1 MTPQIVCHADMLMI
15 LSRRGDVQKSRYT
28 MCSLTFPFY
37 LKADHKISHKKGAMS
52 VPGRERC
59 AYHQRLAA
67 DAEMDLYEQT

>member
-1 MTPQIVCHADMLMI
+1 MPPPNMPLWHTDYFEWKMLEKQQ
-15 LSRRGDVQKSRYT
+15 RQEV
-28 MCSLTFPFY
+28 SLTFPFY

-52 VPGRERC
+52 APGRERF